1 MVKQSLS
8 SILQK
13 KNYESVIEINF
24 VRDEKYK
31 GIISDGYE
39 AADIIKNISLIDPSK
54 KFIPEK
60 TLIFF
65 DEITEFPEIAT
76 SLKFFCI
83 DKRFDVICSGSMLG
97 INYRKIESN
106 SVGYKKDYE
115 MFSLDFEEFLWAKG
129 YDDTTVDDIIR
140 LSETSKGSFYYYFN
154 TKDELLNTLS
164 IILDDNYEV
173 LKTKMDPDMNCYEK
187 LLYLNYEAH
196 SMMEE
201 KISIDLLASLYSTQ
215 LVAQGHRSLLDQ
227 NRTYYK
233 LISSVIDEGQKRG
246 EISDEVPVNELV
258 RYYSMCERALVSD
271 WCLNKGAYSLGE
283 YSKQCMPIMLEHF
296 KK

>member
-1 MVKQSLS
+1 MEIETDNKKSVKGRIVTAAWQLF
-8 SILQK
+8 
-13 KNYESVIEINF
+13 YE
-24 VRDEKYK
+24 
-31 GIISDGYE
+31 
-39 AADIIKNISLIDPSK
+39 
-54 KFIPEK
+54 
-60 TLIFF
+60 
-65 DEITEFPEIAT
+65 
-76 SLKFFCI
+76 
-83 DKRFDVICSGSMLG
+83 
-97 INYRKIESN
+97 
-106 SVGYKKDYE
+106 
-115 MFSLDFEEFLWAKG
+115 KG
-129 YDDTTVDDIIR
+129 YNGTTVDDIIE
-140 LSETSKGSFYYYFN
+140 LSGTSKGSFYYYFN

-271 WCLNKGAYSLGE
+271 WCLNKGAYSLGG
-283 YSKQCMPIMLEHF
+283 YTKNLPVADRAAGKFFIYVF
-296 KK
+296 Y